1 MGYETD
7 QLTLATALACTG
19 AASPGVLTPGTATF
33 GGSDFVRGL
42 LRVKFAA
49 ITTAPTALYLLFQHQ
64 DTAAGGATD
73 WYPNP
78 AAAQLAALVAALGA
92 PAVPVTPSVPATT
105 VAVQNNN
112 PYAVTVVITGGTM
125 TAVVV
130 NGVTVGAG
138 AGTYIVPAAGSIS
151 MTYSAA
157 PTWAWSAAA
166 SSVPAS
172 AQGQAI
178 VGGQVILPAVPATTD
193 RYSVPFQGFPGST
206 SRLAVLAIGAS
217 AAFTLTVQAD
227 MQKWLADST

>member
-1 MGYETD
+1 LGYETD

-19 AASPGVLTPGTATF
+19 AVSPGVLTPGTITQ

-64 DTAAGGATD
+64 DTAEGLSTS

-78 AAAQLAALVAALGA
+78 AAEQLASVAAALGTAA
-92 PAVPVTPSVPATT
+92 PATPSVPATT
-105 VAVQNNN
+105 VAVQNPNTY
-112 PYAVTVVITGGTM
+112 PVTVVITGGTM

-130 NGVTVGAG
+130 NSVTVGAG
-138 AGTYIVPAAGSIS
+138 AGTYIVPAAGAIS

-157 PTWAWSAAA
+157 PTWAWSSAV
-166 SSVPAS
+166 SPAP
-172 AQGQAI
+172 GTVLNRLI
-178 VGGQVILPAVPATTD
+178 TGGQVLLPSVPATTD
-193 RYSVPFQGFPGST
+193 RYSVPFEGFPGST
-206 SRLAVLAIGAS
+206 FRIAVLAIGAS

-227 MQKWLADST
+227 LQKWVPDNS